1 MSTATLPPTA
11 ASATSAAQIAPATA
25 TGTPDGRPYI
35 GAHALCDALLREGVD
50 TIFGYPGGAVIPL
63 YDVLPSY
70 EPRLRHILTRHEQWA
85 AHAAEGYAR
94 ATGKVGVCLAT
105 SGPGATNFVTA
116 IADAMLDSVPL
127 VALVGQVGLPM
138 IGKDAFQEV
147 DIIGVTLPITK
158 HSYQVE
164 RVEDLPRVVAEAFH
178 LARSGR
184 PGPVLI
190 DLPKTTIVA
199 PTRPSGPVT
208 IAMPGYR
215 PTMNG
220 NMGQIKTAAKLIAA
234 AQRPVI
240 MAGHG
245 ISISGAMEELR
256 QLAEK
261 ADLPVAF
268 TLHGLGTLPDSHPN
282 AIGFM
287 GMHGHRH
294 VNRAIDECDLLIT
307 VGARFDDRATGR
319 TDMFAPNATVIHI
332 DIDPA
337 EIGKNVKVDVP
348 IVGDAKRVLARLVE
362 TVAPADRSEW
372 LARIAGWRVAPPPPD
387 FSADEPGISP
397 FKVIAALRAATGG
410 QAIIAADVG
419 QHQMWAAQWGAYEA
433 PDRWISSGGAGTMGF
448 GLPAAMGAQVGRPE
462 SEVWAIC
469 GDGGVQMSLPELAT
483 IAAERL
489 PVRLMILNNGY
500 LGMVRQWQQLF
511 HGSNYAHTPITSPD
525 FVKLADAYGIV
536 GLRAERP
543 EEVWA
548 TIQRARA
555 VDGPVL
561 VEIRINP
568 EDNVYPMVP
577 PGGANSQ
584 MMFQEDPAAVE

>member
-1 MSTATLPPTA
+1 MS
-11 ASATSAAQIAPATA
+11 SAMVIPAAPAAAPTEA
-25 TGTPDGRPYI
+25 PTPRPYL
-35 GAHALCDALLREGVD
+35 GAHALCEALLREGVD
-50 TIFGYPGGAVIPL
+50 VIFGYPGGAVIPL

-70 EPRLRHILTRHEQWA
+70 EPQLRHILVRHEQWA
-85 AHAAEGYAR
+85 GHAAEGYAR

-127 VALVGQVGLPM
+127 VAITGQVGLPM

-147 DIIGVTLPITK
+147 DIVGVTLPITK
-158 HSYQVE
+158 HSFQIE
-164 RVEDLPRVVAEAFH
+164 RVEDVPRIVAEAFH

-190 DLPKTTIVA
+190 DVPKTTIVA
-199 PTRPSGPVT
+199 PTTPSAGHTVE
-208 IAMPGYR
+208 MPGYR

-220 NMGQIKTAAKLIAA
+220 NMGQIKAAARLIARA
-234 AQRPVI
+234 EKPVV

-245 ISISGAMEELR
+245 VAIAGAMPELR
-256 QLAEK
+256 ALAEK

-287 GMHGHRH
+287 GMHGHAH
-294 VNRAIDECDLLIT
+294 VNRAIDEADLLIT

-319 TDMFAPNATVIHI
+319 TDMFAPNAEVIHI

-337 EIGKNVKVDVP
+337 EIGKNVRVDVP

-362 TVAPADRSEW
+362 EVKAAERTAWRSRIEAW
-372 LARIAGWRVAPPPPD
+372 RIAPPLPT

-410 QAIIAADVG
+410 EAIFTSDVG

-433 PDRWISSGGAGTMGF
+433 PNRWISSGGAGTMGF
-448 GLPAAMGAQVGRPE
+448 GLPAAMGAQVGCPDA
-462 SEVWAIC
+462 EVWAIC
-469 GDGGVQMSLPELAT
+469 GDGGVQMSSAELST
-483 IAAERL
+483 IATEGI
-489 PVRLMILNNGY
+489 PVKLMILNNGY

-511 HGSNYAHTPITSPD
+511 HGGNYAHTPIGAPD
-525 FVKLADAYGIV
+525 FVKLADAYGIP
-536 GLRAERP
+536 GFRAERP
-543 EEVWA
+543 EEVWP
-548 TIQRARA
+548 TIERARA
-555 VDGPVL
+555 TPGPVL
-561 VEIRINP
+561 IEIRINP
-568 EDNVYPMVP
+568 EENVYPMVA
-577 PGGANSQ
+577 PGAANSQ
-584 MMFQEDPAAVE
+584 MIEADPAAVE

>member
-1 MSTATLPPTA
+1 
-11 ASATSAAQIAPATA
+11 
-25 TGTPDGRPYI
+25 
-35 GAHALCDALLREGVD
+35 
-50 TIFGYPGGAVIPL
+50 
-63 YDVLPSY
+63 
-70 EPRLRHILTRHEQWA
+70 
-85 AHAAEGYAR
+85 
-94 ATGKVGVCLAT
+94 
-105 SGPGATNFVTA
+105 
-116 IADAMLDSVPL
+116 
-127 VALVGQVGLPM
+127 
-138 IGKDAFQEV
+138 
-147 DIIGVTLPITK
+147 
-158 HSYQVE
+158 
-164 RVEDLPRVVAEAFH
+164 
-178 LARSGR
+178 
-184 PGPVLI
+184 
-190 DLPKTTIVA
+190 
-199 PTRPSGPVT
+199 
-208 IAMPGYR
+208 
-215 PTMNG
+215 
-220 NMGQIKTAAKLIAA
+220 
-234 AQRPVI
+234 
-240 MAGHG
+240 
-245 ISISGAMEELR
+245 
-256 QLAEK
+256 
-261 ADLPVAF
+261 
-268 TLHGLGTLPDSHPN
+268 
-282 AIGFM
+282 
-287 GMHGHRH
+287 MHGHRH
-294 VNRAIDECDLLIT
+294 VNQAIDECDLLIT

-362 TVAPADRSEW
+362 TVAAADRSEW

-525 FVKLADAYGIV
+525 FVKLAEAYGIV

-543 EEVWA
+543 EEVWSVIA
-548 TIQRARA
+548 QARA
-555 VDGPVL
+555 VDGPVV

>member
-1 MSTATLPPTA
+1 MSTATMTPAAQPAAPTA
-11 ASATSAAQIAPATA
+11 APAK
-25 TGTPDGRPYI
+25 RPYL

-50 TIFGYPGGAVIPL
+50 VIFGYPGGAVIPL

-70 EPRLRHILTRHEQWA
+70 EPQLRHILVRHEQWA
-85 AHAAEGYAR
+85 GHAAEGYAR

-116 IADAMLDSVPL
+116 IADAMLDSTPL
-127 VALVGQVGLPM
+127 VAITGQVGLPM

-158 HSYQVE
+158 HSFQIE
-164 RVEDLPRVVAEAFH
+164 RVEDLPRIVAEAFH

-199 PTRPSGPVT
+199 PTTPSKGHVVE
-208 IAMPGYR
+208 MPGYR

-220 NMGQIKTAAKLIAA
+220 NMGQIKAVAKLIAR
-234 AQRPVI
+234 AQKPVV

-245 ISISGAMEELR
+245 VSIAGAMPELR
-256 QLAEK
+256 ALAEK

-287 GMHGHRH
+287 GMHGHAH
-294 VNRAIDECDLLIT
+294 VNRAIDECDVLIT

-319 TDMFAPNATVIHI
+319 TDMFAPNAKVIHI

-337 EIGKNVKVDVP
+337 EIGKNIRVDVP
-348 IVGDAKRVLARLVE
+348 VVGDAKRVLAKLVE
-362 TVAPADRSEW
+362 EVQQADRAEW
-372 LARIAGWRVAPPPPD
+372 RARIEGWRIAPPLPT

-397 FKVIAALRAATGG
+397 FKVIAALRAATKGE
-410 QAIIAADVG
+410 AIFTSDVG

-433 PDRWISSGGAGTMGF
+433 PNRWISSGGAGTMGF
-448 GLPAAMGAQVGRPE
+448 GLPAAMGAKVGCPDT
-462 SEVWAIC
+462 EVWAIC
-469 GDGGVQMSLPELAT
+469 GDGGVQMSSAELST
-483 IAAERL
+483 IATERI
-489 PVRLMILNNGY
+489 PVKLAIFNNGF

-511 HGSNYAHTPITSPD
+511 HGGNYAHTPIGAPD
-525 FVKLADAYGIV
+525 FVKLADAYGIP
-536 GLRAERP
+536 GLRATRP
-543 EEVWA
+543 EEVWSV
-548 TIQRARA
+548 IEQARA
-555 VDGPVL
+555 IDGPVL
-561 VEIRINP
+561 VEFRINP
-568 EDNVYPMVP
+568 EENVYPMVA
-577 PGGANSQ
+577 PGTGNSE
-584 MMFQEDPAAVE
+584 MIEMDPATVE